1 MYQVRIVPACP
12 SARLAAWLI
21 DTGITLALL
30 VGTVYWTSHQL
41 SIERFLLT
49 ADYRELAIVLLVPT
63 AIQLMILSVTGKTI
77 GMFSMDLQIL
87 QADGESATLS
97 NMLRRPIGLIAI
109 AVTGGIIA
117 LLPFLNEHR
126 KTIGD
131 LLSGTRV
138 VESMA
143 LGTKVGYD
151 PWRVFKGILKP
162 LAPVSL
168 AIALAAL
175 LINKNQGPNKEV
187 LLDAVV
193 ISAIGT
199 LIFGTVIAG
208 VKVKTSRV
216 RLGPKGIQRSGWLGW
231 SKKLIP
237 WEEVEYALFR
247 PKPLFPCFELH
258 KTNHGKFRVP
268 IEHNSAQ
275 LTARELVSHGVRI
288 EQ

>member
-49 ADYRELAIVLLVPT
+49 ADYRQLAIVLLVPT

-97 NMLRRPIGLIAI
+97 NMLRRPLGLIAI
-109 AVTGGIIA
+109 AVTGGLIA

-138 VESMA
+138 VESMVSPTYSA
-143 LGTKVGYD
+143 LASTSTTGSRST
-151 PWRVFKGILKP
+151 RRNTM
-162 LAPVSL
+162 PVSTG
-168 AIALAAL
+168 AGFSVRNTFSPEWSPTPVALM
-175 LINKNQGPNKEV
+175 V
-187 LLDAVV
+187 
-193 ISAIGT
+193 
-199 LIFGTVIAG
+199 FF
-208 VKVKTSRV
+208 RV
-216 RLGPKGIQRSGWLGW
+216 RC
-231 SKKLIP
+231 LIMMS
-237 WEEVEYALFR
+237 LFR
-247 PKPLFPCFELH
+247 HGNGLNWKP
-258 KTNHGKFRVP
+258 
-268 IEHNSAQ
+268 
-275 LTARELVSHGVRI
+275 
-288 EQ
+288 